1 VVGVEVVGEIVL
13 LGFAIEAAG
22 SMSTPKKLS
31 LSAQLAG
38 GWRCASCDEHCSSRF
53 PRRVNSKKKT
63 NEGVVLGFKYG

>member
-1 VVGVEVVGEIVL
+1 MVGVEVVGEIVL

-22 SMSTPKKLS
+22 STPKKLS

-53 PRRVNSKKKT
+53 PRRVNSMKT
-63 NEGVVLGFKYG
+63 NEGVDLGFKYG